1 MAGATVGSE
10 GDCFE
15 CWENYSAGEVMVQ
28 GLAGQIHQQDVE
40 SIVRA
45 QKQMLQRFEK
55 TNEMLSN
62 CNALSAS
69 RYAAA
74 QQEFSKH
81 TSMLLQ
87 AKKDLDYIFK
97 KIRSIKSKL
106 EMQYPQAVKAVAEKL
121 REEDELDL
129 EEEGE
134 DALKKQSST
143 PSSHSTECSTSQASH
158 VCSSAPSSKPLLQE
172 TSAVEADASCGDGGS
187 RDSEVRSCSGSSR
200 SGDVTCDKN
209 ATGGEL
215 SHNPEVDE
223 DYHEAILSGKVKT
236 VSGKLHHVS
245 SSDSSTSS
253 TKSSSS
259 SDS

>member
-1 MAGATVGSE
+1 MADPTVGSE
-10 GDCFE
+10 GDCVE

-28 GLAGQIHQQDVE
+28 GLAGQIDQQDVE
-40 SIVRA
+40 AIVRA

-97 KIRSIKSKL
+97 KIRVIRSKL
-106 EMQYPQAVKAVAEKL
+106 EMQYPQAVKAVAEKFN
-121 REEDELDL
+121 EDDEL

-134 DALKKQSST
+134 DALKRQSSA
-143 PSSHSTECSTSQASH
+143 PSSHSTEGSSSQTL
-158 VCSSAPSSKPLLQE
+158 SSRQQQGE
-172 TSAVEADASCGDGGS
+172 TLAV
-187 RDSEVRSCSGSSR
+187 DSESEQKSCSGSSR
-200 SGDVTCDKN
+200 SGGDVACAVPEEKPS
-209 ATGGEL
+209 GGEL
-215 SHNPEVDE
+215 ALNADVDE
-223 DYHEAILSGKVKT
+223 DYQDAILRGKVKNI
-236 VSGKLHHVS
+236 SGKLHHVS

-253 TKSSSS
+253 TKSSCSS